1 MMTIEKQRDTD
12 RRDNYKCY
20 KIKCSVTDSTTRIHT
35 RHGNKPFQKYAIL
48 VLGLE
53 TMWIER
59 ESFARMLK
67 RIRADNREN
76 YKKTA

>member
-20 KIKCSVTDSTTRIHT
+20 KIKCSVTDTTTRIHT

-48 VLGLE
+48 VAGLE

>member
-20 KIKCSVTDSTTRIHT
+20 KIKCSVTNSTTRFHT
-35 RHGNKPFQKYAIL
+35 RHGKESWQRYA
-48 VLGLE
+48 VLIVGLE
-53 TMWIER
+53 TMEVER
-59 ESFARMLK
+59 RVFARMLK

-76 YKKTA
+76 HRRTA